1 MSVDFAKFDKMVNQ
15 KDIQKQMD
23 AAPEFDDV
31 PKGTYRCSIEK
42 MEVKP
47 TKKEDKLMFAVQ
59 LKIKE
64 TIEAPK
70 NQNNRYIFFNRVIFG
85 NKTTDK
91 WNDGVA
97 IKGVIT
103 WIEKLLTED
112 DDAPEFKNYSQFAE
126 DVLDIYQ
133 DICPNIEVEVKYD
146 PEAFNPVTITDVTD
160 L

>member
-31 PKGTYRCSIEK
+31 PKGIYRCSIEK

-112 DDAPEFKNYSQFAE
+112 DDAPEFKNYSRFAE